1 MFLFLM
7 DAVATINVFKFSNFK
22 TPPPLPHF
30 SDQTDLSDLM
40 GNDMPMAALNLD
52 KENANVGGFAW
63 CDGVF
68 LRALKT
74 GQWVLLDE
82 MNLATQQVGIG
93 VCYI

>member
-1 MFLFLM
+1 
-7 DAVATINVFKFSNFK
+7 
-22 TPPPLPHF
+22 
-30 SDQTDLSDLM
+30 M
-40 GNDMPMAALNLD
+40 GNDMPMAAFNLD
-52 KENANVGGFAW
+52 EDNTNAGGFAW

-93 VCYI
+93 GL